1 MGTLINFFVKMAQQK
16 KKKWS
21 QTRIKEKVDNQNFID
36 IKSYERIIKEISKDK
51 LITPSILT
59 TRFRISCSLAKKN
72 FNRFIREASHQKNK
86 IFVKRINF
94 FKGLGFLTNG
104 HRI

>member
-1 MGTLINFFVKMAQQK
+1 MGIFTLISFFVKMAQQK

-36 IKSYERIIKEISKDK
+36 IKTYERIIKEISKDK

-59 TRFRISCSLAKKN
+59 TRFRISCSLAKK
-72 FNRFIREASHQKNK
+72 ILIDLSEKQVIEK
-86 IFVKRINF
+86 IKFSSNESIFSRV
-94 FKGLGFLTNG
+94 
-104 HRI
+104 